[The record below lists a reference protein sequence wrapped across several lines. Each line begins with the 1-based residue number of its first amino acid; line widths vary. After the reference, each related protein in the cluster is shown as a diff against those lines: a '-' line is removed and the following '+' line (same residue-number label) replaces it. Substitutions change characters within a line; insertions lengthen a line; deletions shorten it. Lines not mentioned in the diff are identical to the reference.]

1 MPMDEIVRRFL
12 VMGRVQGVYFR
23 HSARLEARRLNI
35 RGLARNLPDGTV
47 EVLAQGG
54 APALQALHQWLR
66 RGPAQA
72 RVDSVLETDAAD
84 RKSEIPAGFEV
95 S

>member
-1 MPMDEIVRRFL
+1 MDEVVRRFL
-12 VMGRVQGVYFR
+12 VMGKVQGVYFR
-23 HSARLEARRLNI
+23 HSARLEAKRLNI

-47 EVLAQGG
+47 EVLALGG
-54 APALQALHQWLR
+54 APAVEALHHWLR

-72 RVDSVLETDAAD
+72 RVDSVLEADAAD